1 MLQKKGFKLH
11 SEGTRKSNPKED
23 QSGRIKP
30 DLTEVI
36 EPYTQ
41 NGEQTDTSLFSKIL
55 DKRK

>member
-1 MLQKKGFKLH
+1 H
-11 SEGTRKSNPKED
+11 SEGTRKSSPKED

-41 NGEQTDTSLFSKIL
+41 NGEQTDTSLFNKIL